1 MADGDKEEKPILGL
15 GLPEYTND
23 LNAWRP
29 CKAARRVKSGPSLTD
44 AAAEKPKMA
53 SQRESTKAADRETE
67 SKSNSTSDTTEN
79 RERKPDATA
88 WRPSKVNEERLRS
101 LSPARG
107 RKRLALSP
115 RTRLIFTAVLFA
127 CGAYF
132 FVRVWLMPQAGELHV
147 ALVVAGAAMVLLFV
161 SAIVGA
167 SRRRRAKRADDKSIL
182 RL

>member
-1 MADGDKEEKPILGL
+1 MADGNKEEKPILGL

-23 LNAWRP
+23 LNVWRP
-29 CKAARRVKSGPSLTD
+29 SKAARRVKSGPSLTD
-44 AAAEKPKMA
+44 AAAEKPKIT

-101 LSPARG
+101 LSPTRR
-107 RKRLALSP
+107 RKLFAISP
-115 RTRLIFTAVLFA
+115 RTRLLFRAALFA
-127 CGAYF
+127 GGAYF
-132 FVRVWLMPQAGELHV
+132 LVRVWLMPQAGELHV
-147 ALVVAGAAMVLLFV
+147 VLAIAAAAMVLLFL

-167 SRRRRAKRADDKSIL
+167 SRRKRAKRADDKSIL